1 MHEDDRLLCIL
12 CQRSEQTKITGA
24 LSTKEDVTAHQ
35 NCLLFSSALFCRNT
49 PQFDDLF
56 GFSVDD
62 VFIEVKRGRQLI
74 CNKCKK
80 RGATVG
86 CEVRRCKKSYH
97 YPCAVEERAKIVED
111 VTKEEYVLY
120 CYKHYPKTEENNP
133 SENGSLALGSKSRA
147 YRNPEEARTSK
158 VYCLT
163 CEKSEGNI
171 SLESLSY
178 SVVMSY
184 CDKHAPGSHKKNA
197 SGDSTNQRPTVYSS
211 DSNSSSSRKP
221 SSIKRQLSF
230 RDKQNGTPSKRSSK
244 VSWASLRD
252 DSSNS
257 GNNEPD
263 SITAPL
269 DTDIDDSEHLV
280 GEPLTRET
288 HFCLEEES
296 RDEDET
302 EAESESLLP
311 PFSQPLP
318 ASQADFPTQTPPM
331 SPVFP
336 PSEVWCKTERQ
347 TQADDGGSLHMNKE
361 LELCCCVMCAVSP
374 EESPVDSPS
383 DPHTA
388 GPSPSALT
396 DAGSSA
402 CVTLPTS
409 CSPPVAPPS
418 PVAPPPMDAPPPCV
432 APPPDPSPSGA
443 SRRFWRSCNAAGCTQ
458 NIFRGFYKEISDVSD
473 RIQAEQ
479 ASQED
484 YDLALTVMR
493 ASGKLLELVVNQQEE
508 LQGKQRELQ
517 EAAAAMEEAVS
528 ALRRDEEQ
536 LS

>member
-1 MHEDDRLLCIL
+1 MHEDDRLLCVL
-12 CQRSEQTKITGA
+12 CQRSEQTKFTGA

-62 VFIEVKRGRQLI
+62 VLSEVKRGRQLT
-74 CNKCKK
+74 

-86 CEVRRCKKSYH
+86 CEVGRCKKSYH

-120 CYKHYPKTEENNP
+120 CYKHYPKTEEKNP
-133 SENGSLALGSKSRA
+133 SENERLSLSSKSRA
-147 YRNPEEARTSK
+147 YRNPEEAGISK

-184 CDKHAPGSHKKNA
+184 CDKHAPGSQEKNA
-197 SGDSTNQRPTVYSS
+197 SGDSPDQR
-211 DSNSSSSRKP
+211 
-221 SSIKRQLSF
+221 RQLSF
-230 RDKQNGTPSKRSSK
+230 RDKQNGTPSKRRSK
-244 VSWASLRD
+244 VSWALLRD

-257 GNNEPD
+257 GDNEPD

-269 DTDIDDSEHLV
+269 DTDIDDSEYLV
-280 GEPLTRET
+280 CEPL
-288 HFCLEEES
+288 
-296 RDEDET
+296 
-302 EAESESLLP
+302 EAESESRLP
-311 PFSQPLP
+311 PIAQPLP
-318 ASQADFPTQTPPM
+318 ASQADFSTQTSPV

-336 PSEVWCKTERQ
+336 PSEVWCKTETQ

-374 EESPVDSPS
+374 EGNPVDSSS

-402 CVTLPTS
+402 CVTLSTS
-409 CSPPVAPPS
+409 CSPPVAPP
-418 PVAPPPMDAPPPCV
+418 PLDAPPPHVAPPPER
-432 APPPDPSPSGA
+432 SPSAA
-443 SRRFWRSCNAAGCTQ
+443 SSRFWRSCNAAGCTQ
-458 NIFRGFYKEISDVSD
+458 NIFRGFYKEMSDVSD

>member
-1 MHEDDRLLCIL
+1 MHEDDRLLCVL
-12 CQRSEQTKITGA
+12 CQRSEQTKFTGA

-62 VFIEVKRGRQLI
+62 VLGEVKRGRQLI
-74 CNKCKK
+74 CNKCKT

-86 CEVRRCKKSYH
+86 CEVGRCKKSYH

-120 CYKHYPKTEENNP
+120 CYKHYPKTEEKNS
-133 SENGSLALGSKSRA
+133 SENGRLSLSSKSRA
-147 YRNPEEARTSK
+147 YRNPEEAGTSK

-178 SVVMSY
+178 NVMSY
-184 CDKHAPGSHKKNA
+184 CDKHAPGSQEKNA
-197 SGDSTNQRPTVYSS
+197 SGDSTDQRPTVYSS
-211 DSNSSSSRKP
+211 DSNSST

-230 RDKQNGTPSKRSSK
+230 RNKQNGTPSKRRSK

-252 DSSNS
+252 DSSIS
-257 GNNEPD
+257 GDNEPD

-280 GEPLTRET
+280 REPL
-288 HFCLEEES
+288 
-296 RDEDET
+296 
-302 EAESESLLP
+302 EAESESRLP
-311 PFSQPLP
+311 PIAQPLP
-318 ASQADFPTQTPPM
+318 ASQADFSTQT
-331 SPVFP
+331 SPVSPMFP
-336 PSEVWCKTERQ
+336 PSEVWCKTETQ
-347 TQADDGGSLHMNKE
+347 KQADDG
-361 LELCCCVMCAVSP
+361 
-374 EESPVDSPS
+374 
-383 DPHTA
+383 
-388 GPSPSALT
+388 
-396 DAGSSA
+396 A

-409 CSPPVAPPS
+409 CSPPVAPP
-418 PVAPPPMDAPPPCV
+418 PLDAPPPHVAPPPER
-432 APPPDPSPSGA
+432 SPSAA
-443 SRRFWRSCNAAGCTQ
+443 SSRFWRSCNAAGCTQ
-458 NIFRGFYKEISDVSD
+458 NIFRGFYKEMSDVSD

>member
-1 MHEDDRLLCIL
+1 MHEDDRLLCVL

-24 LSTKEDVTAHQ
+24 LSTKDDVTAHQ
-35 NCLLFSSALFCRNT
+35 NCLLFASALFCRNT

-56 GFSVDD
+56 GFSVDN
-62 VFIEVKRGRQLI
+62 VLSEVKRGRQLI
-74 CNKCKK
+74 CNKCKT

-86 CEVRRCKKSYH
+86 CEVGRCKKSYH

-111 VTKEEYVLY
+111 VIKEEYVLY
-120 CYKHYPKTEENNP
+120 CYKHYPKTQEKNP
-133 SENGSLALGSKSRA
+133 SENGRLSLSSKSRA
-147 YRNPEEARTSK
+147 YRNPEEAGTSK

-184 CDKHAPGSHKKNA
+184 CAKHAPGSHKKNA
-197 SGDSTNQRPTVYSS
+197 SGDSTDQRPTVYSS
-211 DSNSSSSRKP
+211 DSNSSSSKKP
-221 SSIKRQLSF
+221 SSIKRQSSF
-230 RDKQNGTPSKRSSK
+230 KDKQNGTPSKRRSK

-252 DSSNS
+252 NSSNS
-257 GNNEPD
+257 GNNKPD

-280 GEPLTRET
+280 CEPL
-288 HFCLEEES
+288 
-296 RDEDET
+296 
-302 EAESESLLP
+302 EAESESQLP

-318 ASQADFPTQTPPM
+318 ASQADFSTQT

-336 PSEVWCKTERQ
+336 PSEVQCKTE

-374 EESPVDSPS
+374 EGRPVDSPS

-409 CSPPVAPPS
+409 CSPPVAPP
-418 PVAPPPMDAPPPCV
+418 PHV
-432 APPPDPSPSGA
+432 APPPDPA
-443 SRRFWRSCNAAGCTQ
+443 SSRFWRSCNAAGCTQ
-458 NIFRGFYKEISDVSD
+458 NIFRGFYKEMSDVSD

-493 ASGKLLELVVNQQEE
+493 ASGKLLELVGNQQEE

-517 EAAAAMEEAVS
+517 EAEAEMKEAVS